1 MRAQPAAVV
10 TAPPVAAPPPSP
22 APTAPPPER
31 LMPERVRVALEAE
44 QLLEKALGLPIASGA
59 SSRAR

>member
-10 TAPPVAAPPPSP
+10 TAPPVAAPP
-22 APTAPPPER
+22 PPPER